1 VRVFFWALRHPLRY
15 YQYRCTLRN
24 YRLIVRVVK
33 IESGMPRS
41 FLALWSSLFLLA
53 IVGFSGGFLVAFVK
67 AWLYL

>member
-1 VRVFFWALRHPLRY
+1 MV
-15 YQYRCTLRN
+15 
-24 YRLIVRVVK
+24 
-33 IESGMPRS
+33 PRS